1 MSGAVT
7 ERKCR
12 WPELNPASLGFPW
25 WLKPMA
31 PRNDSGNERQ
41 LAEIRMPSEILQYKF
56 PGARSRDVAPTIG
69 RGTMH

>member
-7 ERKCR
+7 ERKR

-31 PRNDSGNERQ
+31 PRNDPGNERQ
-41 LAEIRMPSEILQYKF
+41 LAEIRMP
-56 PGARSRDVAPTIG
+56 
-69 RGTMH
+69 